1 MGGVAFTN
9 GTATVTVAFVGAVVA
24 ALSWLGKSA
33 ISAVVW
39 YHGRRTREM
48 EMIVALVAEIET
60 AVGSLEIYAARKT
73 ADDINAEIA
82 ARPDYKIFIP
92 LDREYF
98 VFDRVKVDLTLLPER
113 TILEVVRFYDGIGAF
128 DTLVASFQEP
138 RFESFPTDR
147 RMAYVGY
154 MVDAAASIVAD
165 GRKAKGIL
173 GAELERVRHRRRLA
187 GIALIV
193 LLSVALA
200 GIVAA
205 VWAATSVF
213 GALMG
218 AGLPSVEGPG
228 G

>member
-1 MGGVAFTN
+1 MGGVVLTD

-48 EMIVALVAEIET
+48 EMIVA
-60 AVGSLEIYAARKT
+60 
-73 ADDINAEIA
+73 
-82 ARPDYKIFIP
+82 
-92 LDREYF
+92 
-98 VFDRVKVDLTLLPER
+98 
-113 TILEVVRFYDGIGAF
+113 
-128 DTLVASFQEP
+128 
-138 RFESFPTDR
+138 
-147 RMAYVGY
+147 
-154 MVDAAASIVAD
+154 D
-165 GRKAKGIL
+165 GRKANGVL
-173 GAELERVRHRRRLA
+173 SAELERVRDRRRLA

-193 LLSVALA
+193 LLLIALS

-205 VWAATSVF
+205 VWAATSIF

-218 AGLPSVEGPG
+218 AGLPSVEEPG